1 MEALSMDADYPSV
14 DLDRCIGCGVCSSK
28 CPSGAIELKSKDNKY
43 IPPKNTD
50 AMYKKILMERIGI
63 GGMLKTFP
71 KIILQQKI

>member
-1 MEALSMDADYPSV
+1 MDADYPSV

-28 CPSGAIELKSKDNKY
+28 CPSGAIELKSKDKKN